1 MKKITFLLLF
11 ACAFSFAQVA
21 PTFSWTN
28 KADYQINGES
38 AVTFKPGQEVTIEI
52 TYTLGSTATPNPN
65 EFWFILVGLQD
76 EAMADVDPLT
86 GTWANS
92 FVPAEAYPGAG
103 TGGVTT
109 ATITVPVDATL
120 NSADPNLTYRVLNYM
135 AYWNGDTP
143 LPRNG
148 GNATYGGDGAS
159 DPTLVYIRSQA
170 EIDAILSTDDFN
182 KSKLK
187 GFYSATRESVVI
199 NDRIDGDYSIYNLLG
214 QSVLKGEVSNE
225 ISVGTLKTGIYILT
239 TDKGTL
245 KFVK

>member
-1 MKKITFLLLF
+1 M
-11 ACAFSFAQVA
+11 A

-38 AVTFKPGQEVTIEI
+38 AVTFKPGQEITIEI

-76 EAMADVDPLT
+76 EAMANVDPLT

-92 FVPAEAYPGAG
+92 FVPAETYPGAG

-135 AYWNGDTP
+135 AYWDGDTP

-148 GNATYGGDGAS
+148 GNAIYGGDGAS

-170 EIDAILSTDDFN
+170 EIDALSTKDFQKFSSFYPN
-182 KSKLK
+182 PVNDKIYFKNDVLTDSYKVLSVTGALIREVDGSSRSIDVSDLKSGLYFCFSL
-187 GFYSATRESVVI
+187 GMSPGLASANSRSKRCTVRF
-199 NDRIDGDYSIYNLLG
+199 N
-214 QSVLKGEVSNE
+214 
-225 ISVGTLKTGIYILT
+225 
-239 TDKGTL
+239 
-245 KFVK
+245 